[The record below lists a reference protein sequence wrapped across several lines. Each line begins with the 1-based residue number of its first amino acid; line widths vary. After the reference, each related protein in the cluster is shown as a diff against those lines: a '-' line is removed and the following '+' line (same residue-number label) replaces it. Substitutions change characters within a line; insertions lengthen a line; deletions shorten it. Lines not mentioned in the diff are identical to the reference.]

1 MSLIETF
8 QMAVQNILSSKMR
21 TFLTMLGIIIGVCAV
36 IVIVGLG
43 NGMQGYIEDSFAD
56 MGSDSLT
63 VMVMGRGS
71 SRSVSEGEMYQLV
84 ADNSDVFK
92 QISPTVTMS
101 GSVKIGSSTLSA
113 TSVTGVSE
121 DYFSMKG
128 YEVAQGRGSSTRT

>member
-1 MSLIETF
+1 
-8 QMAVQNILSSKMR
+8 
-21 TFLTMLGIIIGVCAV
+21 
-36 IVIVGLG
+36 
-43 NGMQGYIEDSFAD
+43 
-56 MGSDSLT
+56 
-63 VMVMGRGS
+63 
-71 SRSVSEGEMYQLV
+71 MYQLV

-128 YEVAQGRGSSTRT
+128 YEVAQGRGLQYTDMTGRKKVCIVGQYLNQVYYGGNAVGQTLRINGNSFTIVGVMGMPANKKSSKN